1 MFKVKEYL
9 LIITLS
15 LLTTSL
21 LHSEEDNRTFSNIS
35 PGVITISEQEYFD
48 FLRIS
53 ILEQPE
59 YLFSVSEVTEKNM
72 SLKFA
77 QRNRWP
83 ELSVRVIND
92 SVLKRD
98 IQDITSVRKR
108 RDDSFDAAVE
118 LSQPLYSGGAINAR
132 IGMAKNDFNVSK
144 LIREKTVSEQIV
156 QSNRIYL
163 QAVKSDLLYKYG
175 VEIVKEVEPY
185 LNRVKDR
192 VSSGISDPMDL
203 AVFSIR
209 FNDLD
214 SKVQMLRTQRGK
226 DIAVYEYFFKKEFKN
241 SFFPNVSIP
250 SVDKDSGFLSYD
262 VELSILSH
270 KGKGIE
276 TKLTRSEFLPQFG
289 FNTRYTK
296 YDLKDEG
303 DESDIRGGIYFS
315 MPIFTFGRG
324 SAKISSY
331 KAKEAAAK
339 MYIDI
344 ERKKDDGLEAEIIN
358 SVIGSQSIRNDVY
371 ETFNDTKKQREII
384 RDRLEIIN
392 FAPEAYVDTGLKELN
407 QLERLLITEI
417 NLLDGYFQY
426 LHQNRNLNNYMMIKP

>member
-1 MFKVKEYL
+1 
-9 LIITLS
+9 
-15 LLTTSL
+15 
-21 LHSEEDNRTFSNIS
+21 
-35 PGVITISEQEYFD
+35 
-48 FLRIS
+48 
-53 ILEQPE
+53 
-59 YLFSVSEVTEKNM
+59 
-72 SLKFA
+72 
-77 QRNRWP
+77 
-83 ELSVRVIND
+83 
-92 SVLKRD
+92 
-98 IQDITSVRKR
+98 
-108 RDDSFDAAVE
+108 
-118 LSQPLYSGGAINAR
+118 
-132 IGMAKNDFNVSK
+132 
-144 LIREKTVSEQIV
+144 
-156 QSNRIYL
+156 
-163 QAVKSDLLYKYG
+163 
-175 VEIVKEVEPY
+175 
-185 LNRVKDR
+185 
-192 VSSGISDPMDL
+192 MDL

-226 DIAVYEYFFKKEFKN
+226 DIAVYEYFFKKDFKN
-241 SFFPNVSIP
+241 SFFPNVNIP
-250 SVDKDSGFLSYD
+250 SVEKDSGFLSYD
-262 VELSILSH
+262 VELSILSY

-324 SAKISSY
+324 SAKISSS

-371 ETFNDTKKQREII
+371 ETFNDTKKQRVII

>member
-21 LHSEEDNRTFSNIS
+21 LHSEEGNKTFSNIS

-83 ELSVRVIND
+83 ELSVRIIND

-98 IQDITSVRKR
+98 IQDKTSVRKR

-132 IGMAKNDFNVSK
+132 IGMAKNDFSVSK

-175 VEIVKEVEPY
+175 LEIVREVEPY

-241 SFFPNVSIP
+241 SFFPNVNIP
-250 SVDKDSGFLSYD
+250 SVEKDSGFLSYD
-262 VELSILSH
+262 VELSILSY

-324 SAKISSY
+324 SAKISSS

-371 ETFNDTKKQREII
+371 ETFNDTKKQRVII

>member
-21 LHSEEDNRTFSNIS
+21 LHSEEDNKTFSNIS

-72 SLKFA
+72 FLKFA

-163 QAVKSDLLYKYG
+163 QAVKSDLLHKYG
-175 VEIVKEVEPY
+175 LEM
-185 LNRVKDR
+185 R
-192 VSSGISDPMDL
+192 G
-203 AVFSIR
+203 
-209 FNDLD
+209 
-214 SKVQMLRTQRGK
+214 RTL
-226 DIAVYEYFFKKEFKN
+226 FK
-241 SFFPNVSIP
+241 
-250 SVDKDSGFLSYD
+250 
-262 VELSILSH
+262 
-270 KGKGIE
+270 
-276 TKLTRSEFLPQFG
+276 
-289 FNTRYTK
+289 
-296 YDLKDEG
+296 
-303 DESDIRGGIYFS
+303 
-315 MPIFTFGRG
+315 
-324 SAKISSY
+324 
-331 KAKEAAAK
+331 
-339 MYIDI
+339 
-344 ERKKDDGLEAEIIN
+344 
-358 SVIGSQSIRNDVY
+358 
-371 ETFNDTKKQREII
+371 
-384 RDRLEIIN
+384 
-392 FAPEAYVDTGLKELN
+392 
-407 QLERLLITEI
+407 
-417 NLLDGYFQY
+417 
-426 LHQNRNLNNYMMIKP
+426 